1 MADWAA
7 IYERAD
13 DRWSREL
20 EELAKEMKAERI
32 IKDSL
37 QGTTGTTTML
47 QDEQYDTQ
55 CDDRRAEL
63 NT

>member
-13 DRWSREL
+13 DSWSKEL
-20 EELAKEMKAERI
+20 EELVKKMKAERF

-37 QGTTGTTTML
+37 QGTTGTTTTSQEEKP
-47 QDEQYDTQ
+47 QD
-55 CDDRRAEL
+55 
-63 NT
+63 